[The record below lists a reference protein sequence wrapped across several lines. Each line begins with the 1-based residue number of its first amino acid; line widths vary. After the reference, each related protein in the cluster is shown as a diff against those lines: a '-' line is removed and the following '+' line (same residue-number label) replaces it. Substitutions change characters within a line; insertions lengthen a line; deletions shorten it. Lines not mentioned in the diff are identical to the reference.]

1 MMIMIMMMII
11 MMIMI
16 KMIMII
22 MMIMMMILRSD
33 TDVFLESWSDYEP
46 HEEYDDVYIETPI
59 DYMEVSTELSLVDTI
74 GTLSCDW
81 SRCSPT
87 TTSATPT

>member
-1 MMIMIMMMII
+1 MMMII
-11 MMIMI
+11 
-16 KMIMII
+16 
-22 MMIMMMILRSD
+22 RSD

-59 DYMEVSTELSLVDTI
+59 DYMEVSAELSLVDTI

-81 SRCSPT
+81 SRCSRT

>member
-1 MMIMIMMMII
+1 MII
-11 MMIMI
+11 
-16 KMIMII
+16 
-22 MMIMMMILRSD
+22 RSD

>member
-1 MMIMIMMMII
+1 MMMMMIMT
-11 MMIMI
+11 MMIMT
-16 KMIMII
+16 
-22 MMIMMMILRSD
+22 MMMLIRSD

-81 SRCSPT
+81 SRCSLT

>member
-1 MMIMIMMMII
+1 MMMMMMMMMMIMT
-11 MMIMI
+11 MMIMT
-16 KMIMII
+16 
-22 MMIMMMILRSD
+22 MMMMMMILRSD